1 MKVQGLSLQLPHD
14 AIVGVIHILSNKLA
28 NNDIYTVKFA
38 SEVMKAQGLIS
49 QLSHD
54 WNAEVIYFISTLLNA
69 EWRIRFFL
77 IFQSNIKYLK
87 YEH

>member
-1 MKVQGLSLQLPHD
+1 
-14 AIVGVIHILSNKLA
+14 
-28 NNDIYTVKFA
+28 
-38 SEVMKAQGLIS
+38 MKAQGLSS

-54 WNAEVIYFISTLLNA
+54 ANAEVIYFISTLLNA

-87 YEH
+87 YEQHKQAHEDTRVYPGKTPNPGKNPTNLS